1 MNRLATGFLLA
12 ALCVSPLAVSAQQGQ
27 STDAPPTRVQQMPPN
42 SMQQGAPPQGSPPQ
56 YQGVPQF
63 QPAVPP
69 TLTLPAGT
77 IIAVRTMGFLS
88 SNRNKA
94 GDGFNAT
101 LAQPLV
107 ADGWVVVRRGQT
119 VMGRVVLAQKVKGTS
134 QLGVELG
141 ELVLVDGQQVP
152 LKTELI
158 QNSGG
163 NRPVT
168 GGDVAA
174 VGATTGVGAI
184 IGGAAG
190 GGAGAGIGA
199 GVGVMAGLAGVMLTR
214 GHPAVVYPE
223 TLLSFK
229 LDAPVTISTEKS
241 QVAFQP
247 VSQDDYGVNQQRSDR
262 PQRMVYGGGGYGGY
276 GYPYYYA
283 PYPYYYGFYPG
294 PFFFGYGGGY
304 RFGGGFRGGR
314 R

>member
-1 MNRLATGFLLA
+1 
-12 ALCVSPLAVSAQQGQ
+12 
-27 STDAPPTRVQQMPPN
+27 
-42 SMQQGAPPQGSPPQ
+42 
-56 YQGVPQF
+56 
-63 QPAVPP
+63 
-69 TLTLPAGT
+69 
-77 IIAVRTMGFLS
+77 
-88 SNRNKA
+88 
-94 GDGFNAT
+94 
-101 LAQPLV
+101 
-107 ADGWVVVRRGQT
+107 
-119 VMGRVVLAQKVKGTS
+119 
-134 QLGVELG
+134 
-141 ELVLVDGQQVP
+141 
-152 LKTELI
+152 
-158 QNSGG
+158 
-163 NRPVT
+163 
-168 GGDVAA
+168 
-174 VGATTGVGAI
+174 
-184 IGGAAG
+184 
-190 GGAGAGIGA
+190 
-199 GVGVMAGLAGVMLTR
+199 MLTR